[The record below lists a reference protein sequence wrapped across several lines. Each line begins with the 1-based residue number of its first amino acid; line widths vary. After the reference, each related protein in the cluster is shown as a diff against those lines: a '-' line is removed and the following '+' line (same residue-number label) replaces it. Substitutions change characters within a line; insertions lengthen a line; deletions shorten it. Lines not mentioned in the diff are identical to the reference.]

1 MNLEKYNPSPTVK
14 AIYEHYEASRENSHR
29 PHLGGS
35 QIGNPCSRALWYQ
48 FRHAS
53 SQSFE
58 GRMLRLFETGDREE
72 ERIVA
77 NLRAIGVEV
86 WEVDPETGRQ
96 INYTACGGHFGL
108 SLDGI
113 GVGFPES
120 KETHTLEFKT
130 MNDKSFA
137 QTKMKGVR
145 ISKPIYWAQC
155 QVGMHLADIDRC
167 YFFAVNKNT
176 DEIYAER
183 IKRDRA
189 EGEMLISKASNII
202 FDEKPPSKISHD
214 PSKFA
219 CRFCSYIPICHG
231 GELPEVNDRTDAHST
246 PERDGTWSRKE
257 GAGGHLFNPF
267 MVPDDWE
274 IIDAGD
280 DFVEYQT
287 PKGVIRNQDNSEE
300 LREKF
305 SEDAK

>member
-1 MNLEKYNPSPTVK
+1 MNLEKYMTPTTVQK
-14 AIYEHYEASRENSHR
+14 IYEHYEAKRENGHR

-35 QIGNPCSRALWYQ
+35 QIGNHCARALWYQ

-53 SQSFE
+53 TESFE

-86 WEVDPETGRQ
+86 WEVDPETGKQ

-113 GVGFPES
+113 GIGFSES
-120 KETHTLEFKT
+120 KAPHTLEFKT
-130 MNDKSFA
+130 MNDKSFT
-137 QTKMKGVR
+137 QTKAKGVK
-145 ISKPIYWAQC
+145 ISKPVYWAQC
-155 QVGMHLADIDRC
+155 QVGMYLAKIDRC
-167 YFFAVNKNT
+167 FFFAVNKNN

-183 IKRDRA
+183 ITLDRA
-189 EGEMLISKASNII
+189 EGAALISKAEMIV
-202 FDEKPPSKISHD
+202 FDEKPPAKIADD

-267 MVPDDWE
+267 MTPDDWE

-287 PKGVIRNQDNSEE
+287 PQGIIRNQDNSEE
-300 LREKF
+300 LRERF
-305 SEDAK
+305 L

>member
-1 MNLEKYNPSPTVK
+1 MNLEKYMQPTTVQK
-14 AIYEHYEASRENSHR
+14 IYEHYEASRDNGHR

-35 QIGNPCSRALWYQ
+35 QIGNPCARSLWYQ

-53 SQSFE
+53 TQSFE

-72 ERIVA
+72 GRIVA

-86 WEVDPETGRQ
+86 WEVDPETGKQ

-113 GVGFPES
+113 GIGFPES
-120 KETHTLEFKT
+120 EQPHTLEFKT

-137 QTKMKGVR
+137 QTKNKGVR

-155 QVGMHLADIDRC
+155 QVGMHLAKIDRC
-167 YFFAVNKNT
+167 FFFAVNKNN

-183 IKRDRA
+183 IRRDRA
-189 EGEMLISKASNII
+189 EGAALISKAEMIV
-202 FDEKPPSKISHD
+202 FDEKPPTRIADD

-219 CRFCSYIPICHG
+219 CRFCNYIPICHG

-267 MVPDDWE
+267 MVPSDWE

-287 PKGVIRNQDNSEE
+287 PHGVIRNQDNSEE
-300 LREKF
+300 LRERV
-305 SEDAK
+305 SHDL